1 MAFLATMSHEL
12 RTPLNAIIGFA
23 EIIQSGQIAANA
35 TVQSE
40 YAGYIHESGT
50 HLLSVINDLL
60 DVSRIEAG
68 RLTLD
73 EKPFALSSLLEE
85 CDRMIRQRAQAEDRK
100 STRLN
105 SSH

>member
-73 EKPFALSSLLEE
+73 EKPFALSRSEE
-85 CDRMIRQRAQAEDRK
+85 RRVGQECV
-100 STRLN
+100 STC
-105 SSH
+105 SSRWSPYH